1 MVRPLVS
8 AVVPT
13 YNRPTGLREAVR
25 SIDEQ
30 TYDNLEVVIID
41 DGSDHK
47 YAKSIA
53 DESIDRRQL
62 SIQEHD
68 ENRGVSAARNTGI
81 DASNG
86 KYVAFLDDDDVWKE
100 TKIEKQIDVMLEE
113 GRSVSY
119 TWLERVDKNGNVAG
133 KSKKT
138 SSGMI
143 RTEVPDGGF
152 PGPPAVCIEKSVFED
167 IGGFRESLE
176 VLEDTEFGIRLADNY
191 EYSCVPETLVMA
203 TSSGHPS
210 REYVIKKRRA
220 TENFLEWHTPL
231 PERFGSNATT
241 RLRSR
246 LYRSLAITALKAETY
261 DIARRSLFRS
271 IRANPAQKRSYLYL
285 MAAIGNQLTHKPLLL
300 LKTRL
305 LDDSSA

>member
-30 TYDNLEVVIID
+30 TYDNLEVVIVD

-47 YAKSIA
+47 YAKSVA
-53 DESIDRRQL
+53 DESTDCRQL
-62 SIQEHD
+62 SIREHD

-81 DASNG
+81 DASSG
-86 KYVAFLDDDDVWKE
+86 EYVAFLDDDDVWKE

-119 TWLERVDKNGNVAG
+119 TWLERVDENGNVTG
-133 KSKKT
+133 ESKKT
-138 SSGMI
+138 SSGVI
-143 RTEVPDGGF
+143 RTEVPNGGF
-152 PGPPAVCIEKSVFED
+152 PGPPAVCIKKSVFED

-203 TSSGHPS
+203 TSLGHPS
-210 REYVIKKRRA
+210 RKYVTKKQRA

-241 RLRSR
+241 QLRSR
-246 LYRSLAITALKAETY
+246 LYRSLGITALKAETY
-261 DIARRSLFRS
+261 GIARRSLFQS
-271 IRANPAQKRSYLYL
+271 IRADPAQKRSYLYL
-285 MAAIGNQLTHKPLLL
+285 MAAIGNQFTHKPLLL